1 MNRHSFL
8 QGLLCLLS
16 GVGMAV
22 AAAPL
27 NWWGLAW
34 VGMIPLW
41 WLARGDTE
49 AADPVLS
56 WSPLS
61 SQKTLVRQ
69 KTRHPMASVAAPQ
82 CSKVKHSPPTTH
94 DSTAPSI
101 SRGLSPLPS
110 PSLGTAL
117 FLALLWGL
125 GFYGYTLVWITDLH
139 PLTWLGVPWLASV
152 AIALFCWLFISLW
165 GAALPVLW
173 LGLMRQGRQR
183 FHLSPGKWVFLG
195 TALWAG
201 LEWVWSQGPLA
212 WTNLAFTQSPGNRV
226 ILHLGQLGGPFLVS
240 AAIAAVNG
248 YFAEA
253 GIYQLASKHGRN
265 QALALTAIAL
275 TICFTGHLLG
285 YGLMRQP
292 LQDALNRAIK
302 IGIIQGNVPTRTK
315 LTTAGIRQAE
325 IGYTQGYRQLAQA
338 GAELV
343 LTPEGALPLIWKA
356 SRFAQ
361 TDLYQAIQQEAVP
374 ILVGAFFQEPDGLA
388 RSLLTL
394 DATAQLVSRYDKIKL
409 VPLGEYTPFAGVL
422 GNLINQL
429 SPVQENGKPGGF
441 DQRLD
446 TPLGRA
452 IAAICYDSTFPQVL
466 QRQAQA
472 GGEFI
477 LTAANLDPYRE
488 MLMQQYEAQE
498 VMRAIETDRWLV
510 RATNTGYSGVIDPR
524 GRVIWR
530 SRPYTYQISIHRI
543 YRRNDKTLYVA
554 LGNRML
560 PLCLGSVATFGIF
573 LATVTKRVVRSP

>member
-1 MNRHSFL
+1 MNQHPCL
-8 QGLLCLLS
+8 QGLFYLIS
-16 GVGMAV
+16 GIGMAV

-41 WLARGDTE
+41 WLARGD
-49 AADPVLS
+49 AATVRDPSGARPALEKTLAQQTAKRVGNGVAPLEDAKVS
-56 WSPLS
+56 QSPL
-61 SQKTLVRQ
+61 
-69 KTRHPMASVAAPQ
+69 
-82 CSKVKHSPPTTH
+82 PTH
-94 DSTAPSI
+94 ASTALLI
-101 SRGLSPLPS
+101 SRGLSAPLHPT
-110 PSLGTAL
+110 LGTAL

-125 GFYGYTLVWITDLH
+125 GFYGDTLVWITDLH
-139 PLTWLGVPWLASV
+139 PLTWLGVSWLASV
-152 AIALFCWLFISLW
+152 AIALFCWLFITLW
-165 GAALPVLW
+165 GAALPVFW
-173 LGLMRQGRQR
+173 LGLMRQARQR
-183 FHLSPGKWVFLG
+183 FHLSPSQWVFLG

-226 ILHLGQLGGPFLVS
+226 ILHLGQVGGPFLVS

-253 GIYQLASKHGRN
+253 GSRLFARKNGRN
-265 QALALTAIAL
+265 HALGLAAIAL
-275 TICFTGHLLG
+275 TLGLAGHLLG
-285 YGLMRQP
+285 YGLMRLP
-292 LQDALNRAIK
+292 LQDAPTHAIK
-302 IGIIQGNVPTRTK
+302 IGIIQGNVPTRAK
-315 LTTAGIRQAE
+315 LTTAGIQQAE
-325 IGYTQGYRQLAQA
+325 TSYTQGYRQLAQT

-343 LTPEGALPLIWKA
+343 LTPEGALPLIWQA

-361 TDLYQAIQQEAVP
+361 TDLYQAIRQEAVP
-374 ILVGAFFQEPDGLA
+374 ILLGAFFQESGGLT

-394 DATAQLVSRYDKIKL
+394 DTTAQLVSRYDKIKL
-409 VPLGEYTPFAGVL
+409 VPLGEYTPFARFL

-429 SPVQENGKPGGF
+429 SPVQENGQPGGF
-441 DQRLD
+441 DQQLD

-452 IAAICYDSTFPQVL
+452 IAAICYDSAFPQVL
-466 QRQAQA
+466 QRQAQS

-510 RATNTGYSGVIDPR
+510 RATNTGYSGAVDPR

-530 SRPYTYQISIHRI
+530 SRPYTYQTATHTI
-543 YRRNDKTLYVA
+543 YRRNDKTPYVA
-554 LGNRML
+554 WGDKML
-560 PLCLGSVATFGIF
+560 PFCLGVAAILGSF
-573 LATVTKRVVRSP
+573 LAAVIKRIARTT